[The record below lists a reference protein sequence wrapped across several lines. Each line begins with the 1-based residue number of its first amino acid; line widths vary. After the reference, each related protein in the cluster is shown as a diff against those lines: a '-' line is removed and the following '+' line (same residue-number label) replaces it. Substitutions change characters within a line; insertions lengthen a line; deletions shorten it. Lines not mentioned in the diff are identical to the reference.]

1 MPICEKLKN
10 YFELNGFELALRL
23 TLLDLLLR
31 PIGYWETRPFVLTL
45 AFIAFL
51 LPNQVRNPAIWFAL
65 TFFTGLKVILD
76 WPLSDNHAYLLC
88 YWCLAIS
95 LSLIS
100 GNKEGCLKFNARI
113 LIGLAFTFA
122 VLWKLVLSPDY
133 LDGRFF
139 KITMLTDHR
148 FESYTQLIG
157 ALTPEQMDE
166 LRYFISQHVDGQV
179 LNPQEIPQQ
188 PERFVLAANVLT
200 YSALIVEFF
209 VALAF
214 LWPVGRGLS
223 RIREILLIIFCIT
236 TYAVATVQGFG
247 WLLIAMGVAQSD
259 PDQWKSRIAYVV
271 VYVLIIFY
279 SEVPWIDL
287 LLEHLSN

>member
-1 MPICEKLKN
+1 MPICEELKN

-100 GNKEGCLKFNARI
+100 GNKEGCLKLNARI
-113 LIGLAFTFA
+113 LIGLAFAFA

-139 KITMLTDHR
+139 KIIMLTDFR
-148 FESYTQLIG
+148 FESFTQLIG

-179 LNPQEIPQQ
+179 LEPQEIPEL
-188 PERFVLAANVLT
+188 PERFVLAANLLT
-200 YSALIVEFF
+200 YAALVIEFL

-214 LWPVGRGLS
+214 LWPLGRGISKL
-223 RIREILLIIFCIT
+223 RDVLLIIFCVT

-259 PDQWKSRIAYVV
+259 SDKWKTRIAYVV

-279 SEVPWIDL
+279 SEVPWVDL
-287 LLEHLSN
+287 LLELRN

>member
-1 MPICEKLKN
+1 MPICEELKN

-100 GNKEGCLKFNARI
+100 GNKEGCLNLNARI
-113 LIGLAFTFA
+113 LIGLAFAFA

-139 KITMLTDHR
+139 KIIMLTDFR
-148 FESYTQLIG
+148 FESFTQLIG

-179 LNPQEIPQQ
+179 LEPQEIPEL
-188 PERFVLAANVLT
+188 PERFVLAANLLT
-200 YSALIVEFF
+200 YAALVIEFL

-214 LWPVGRGLS
+214 LWPLGRGISKL
-223 RIREILLIIFCIT
+223 RDVLLIIFCVT

-259 PDQWKSRIAYVV
+259 SDKWKTRIAYVV

-279 SEVPWIDL
+279 SEVPWVDL
-287 LLEHLSN
+287 LLELRN